1 MSTAHRRYGEGSVF
15 KRKDGKW
22 CAELDY
28 TDGRARRRRARRTRT
43 TERAAKSAL
52 DDLKRELAGTSMN
65 APPATLGKF
74 LTDWLASWSRKSN
87 TTRSYTQVVTQHITP
102 FLGNLSFSDLNI
114 RRLQRWVAELAAEGR
129 SANTIRYART
139 VLRSALTDA
148 QRLELLATNP
158 AKLVKVPTHR
168 KRRPQHFSAVQLDR
182 LLRSSQPW
190 LACWIYVTA
199 ILGMRRGETLGL
211 QWDDL
216 DYVTS
221 TIKVQRQIVED
232 GKVETL
238 KTDKSRREYQ
248 GPPPGVWRAL
258 SAQRRR
264 LELAFVGKPV
274 PEWIWPTSSGGPI
287 APSNLERSFRQ
298 ARTAAGLQG
307 FRLHDLRATAIG
319 RIIASRPVKDAQ
331 EWVGHEDP
339 RTTLG
344 YDEMTP
350 DRQLL
355 TSQAID
361 RATPS
366 PDSE

>member
-28 TDGRARRRRARRTRT
+28 TDGRARRRRARRTRS
-43 TERAAKSAL
+43 TERAAKAAL
-52 DDLKRELAGTSMN
+52 DDLKREMAGTLKSG
-65 APPATLGKF
+65 PTTLGKF
-74 LTDWLASWSRKSN
+74 LTDWLKSGSRKSN
-87 TTRSYTQVVTQHITP
+87 TNRSYSQVVTQHIAP
-102 FLGNLSFSDLNI
+102 FLGNLSFGDLNI
-114 RRLQRWVAELAAEGR
+114 RRLQRWVADLAAEGR
-129 SANTIRYART
+129 SAHTIRYART

-199 ILGMRRGETLGL
+199 VLGMRRGETLGL

-216 DYVTS
+216 DYVTHE
-221 TIKVQRQIVED
+221 IHVHRQITED
-232 GKVETL
+232 GSVDTL
-238 KTDKSRREYQ
+238 KTEKSRRSYTATS
-248 GPPPGVWRAL
+248 PGVWKAL

-264 LELAFVGKPV
+264 IELAFVGKTIPD
-274 PEWIWPTSSGGPI
+274 WIWPTSSGGPI